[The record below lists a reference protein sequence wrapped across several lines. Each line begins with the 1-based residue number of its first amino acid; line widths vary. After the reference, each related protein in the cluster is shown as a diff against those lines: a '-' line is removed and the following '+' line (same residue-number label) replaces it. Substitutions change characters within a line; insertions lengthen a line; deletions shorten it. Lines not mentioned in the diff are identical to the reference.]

1 MGGRTG
7 CRVLRMEKGSSKA
20 RRSENEAGDRKRGR
34 GSVDRVLAARV
45 GLLVA
50 FGGWARVERPWYA
63 NRTP

>member
-1 MGGRTG
+1 MSCFKDGERL
-7 CRVLRMEKGSSKA
+7 VEGSSK
-20 RRSENEAGDRKRGR
+20 RERSGRPQAGG

>member
-1 MGGRTG
+1 MSCFKDGERL
-7 CRVLRMEKGSSKA
+7 VEGSSKA
-20 RRSENEAGDRKRGR
+20 RRSENEAGDRKRG

>member
-1 MGGRTG
+1 MSCFKDGESLVEART
-7 CRVLRMEKGSSKA
+7 
-20 RRSENEAGDRKRGR
+20 KRATASG
-34 GSVDRVLAARV
+34 GSVDRVLVARG